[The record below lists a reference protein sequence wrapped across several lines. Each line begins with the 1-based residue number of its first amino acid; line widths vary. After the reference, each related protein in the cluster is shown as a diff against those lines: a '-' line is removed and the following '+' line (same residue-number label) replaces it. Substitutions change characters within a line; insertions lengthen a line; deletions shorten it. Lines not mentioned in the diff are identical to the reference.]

1 MKKIGIEEGL
11 TNVADFLTDE
21 GYSVKQFSGSMDENL
36 SSLKNFDAIVVS
48 GLNTN
53 MFGYDNVKANASIID
68 ADGLTPQEVR
78 NMIERQIDT

>member
-21 GYSVKQFSGSMDENL
+21 GYSVKQLSGSMDENL

>member
-11 TNVADFLTDE
+11 TNIADFLTDE
-21 GYSVKQFSGSMDENL
+21 GYSVKQLSGSMDENL
-36 SSLKNFDAIVVS
+36 SSLRNFDAIVIS

-78 NMIERQIDT
+78 NMLDKQIDT

>member
-1 MKKIGIEEGL
+1 MKQL
-11 TNVADFLTDE
+11 
-21 GYSVKQFSGSMDENL
+21 SGSMDENL
-36 SSLKNFDAIVVS
+36 SSLRNFDAIVIS

-78 NMIERQIDT
+78 NMIDSQIDT